1 MWYFSNQFVFICLQ
15 FPVLSVFC
23 ISDGDSRLESNQK
36 NSKNQS
42 IHLFR
47 LLGGGKEG
55 ASDCFHSN
63 GFYLSRLVWMYFR
76 YDPWNDTTS
85 RTSSDTKS
93 RDNKKK
99 PPLNIT
105 QIFDLIALCDRKTIS
120 REGEYWDYLIIICKI
135 RTRSEDNPLASGWY
149 FSVEWMVLILHC
161 VNFEG
166 LHQTDQTLA
175 RKMTEQVGISFY
187 WLETFLQIYYQ
198 LLKSSGKLIEEK
210 IKV

>member
-1 MWYFSNQFVFICLQ
+1 MRSSSPFMSTFATEMVVRGHRSLREVRWFFRNRLVEVACLFARYWLFLIVFYCWRINIFPIRMFS
-15 FPVLSVFC
+15 SVRS
-23 ISDGDSRLESNQK
+23 SDCDSDRILESNQK

-55 ASDCFHSN
+55 ASDCLHSN

-85 RTSSDTKS
+85 WTSSDTKS

-99 PPLNIT
+99 TPLNIT
-105 QIFDLIALCDRKTIS
+105 QNFDLIALCDRKTIS

-135 RTRSEDNPLASGWY
+135 RTRS
-149 FSVEWMVLILHC
+149 
-161 VNFEG
+161 
-166 LHQTDQTLA
+166 
-175 RKMTEQVGISFY
+175 
-187 WLETFLQIYYQ
+187 
-198 LLKSSGKLIEEK
+198 
-210 IKV
+210 